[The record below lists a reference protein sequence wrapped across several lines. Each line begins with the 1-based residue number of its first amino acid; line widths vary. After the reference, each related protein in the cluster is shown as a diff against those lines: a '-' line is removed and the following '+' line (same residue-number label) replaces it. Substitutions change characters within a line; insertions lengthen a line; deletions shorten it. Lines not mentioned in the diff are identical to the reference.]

1 MFHFL
6 CLDTYIILDIIKV
19 GLIRPIS
26 DENSHSLAANF
37 ANLANY
43 FLNYLDSMNANFS
56 SETGTEL

>member
-37 ANLANY
+37 AINLANY
-43 FLNYLDSMNANFS
+43 FLI
-56 SETGTEL
+56 T